1 MVKIVTS
8 FPMQRV
14 ALGQSIV
21 NSIRLALAEADYRAG
36 DYTIELVVLD
46 DGNAEGQWLADKEA
60 ENARRAVNDPQVVA
74 YIGPLNSGAAKIS
87 IPITNRGGLAHI
99 SPSNTWPGLT
109 KVGFAPGEPGIF
121 YPTGQRNYFRT
132 APTDDLQA
140 PAAVKW
146 AENLGFKT
154 VFLLDD
160 GETYGKGLADL
171 FEAFAYTSRL
181 TVIGHQ
187 TIDKTAADFRD
198 VLTAIQQQAPNL
210 DLIYFGGY
218 SANGAP
224 LLVRQMKE
232 LNMAAHFMGPDG
244 IVDSYFIQQAGPA
257 AEGGYATLVGVPP
270 AALTTERGQAF
281 VQAYRAAYN
290 TEPEAFSYLGY
301 DAAQVIV
308 QALRRADPLQRSTV
322 LETINS
328 LGTIEGA
335 AGHFQFDEQGDT
347 TLKVI
352 SGNIVR
358 NQTFQFM
365 EILPTR

>member
-1 MVKIVTS
+1 
-8 FPMQRV
+8 MQRV

-21 NSIRLALAEADYRAG
+21 NSIRLALIEAGYRAG
-36 DYTIELVVLD
+36 DHPIELVVLD
-46 DGNAEGQWLADKEA
+46 DGGPDGQWLPDKEA
-60 ENARRAVNDPQVVA
+60 ENAHRAADDPQVVA

-99 SPSNTWPGLT
+99 SPTNTWPGLT

-146 AENLGFKT
+146 AERLGFET
-154 VFLLDD
+154 VFILDD

-171 FEAFAYTSRL
+171 FEAFAFNSRL
-181 TVIGHQ
+181 TIIGHQ
-187 TIDKTAADFRD
+187 SIDKTAADFRD

-232 LNMAAHFMGPDG
+232 LNMAARFMGPDG
-244 IVDSYFIQQAGPA
+244 IVDSYFVQQAGPA
-257 AEGGYATLVGVPP
+257 AEGVYATLVGVPP
-270 AALTTERGQAF
+270 AALTTQRGQAF
-281 VQAYRAAYN
+281 VEAYKAAYGQ
-290 TEPEAFSYLGY
+290 EPEAFSYLAY
-301 DAAQVIV
+301 DAAQVV
-308 QALRRADPLQRSTV
+308 LLALNRAEPLNRSAV
-322 LETINS
+322 LEEIS
-328 LGTIEGA
+328 SMGIIEGA
-335 AGHFQFDEQGDT
+335 AGPFQFDEQGDT

-352 SGNIVR
+352 SGNVVR
-358 NQTFQFM
+358 NQTFEFI